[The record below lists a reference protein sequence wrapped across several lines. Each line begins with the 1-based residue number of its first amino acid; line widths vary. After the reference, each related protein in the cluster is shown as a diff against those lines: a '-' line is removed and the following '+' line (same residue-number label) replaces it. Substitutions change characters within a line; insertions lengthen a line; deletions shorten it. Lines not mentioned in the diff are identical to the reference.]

1 MIGIVDSGIGGLSA
15 YLPLREKCESDIL
28 YLADEAHLPYGE
40 KTDAELLSYA
50 RAAIAFFEE
59 KGADAVLFACG
70 TLSSVAL
77 PYIKSTPM
85 PVYGAAEPAAK
96 AAVRQTVCRRV
107 AIAATEATVRS
118 GYLQKLLCAEGIASV
133 AIPCAPFVTLAENHT
148 NASEAYQTVQAW
160 LAPALDFGADTVLL
174 GCTHYAFLKDSIR
187 LALPSAMQIDAGKEA
202 AKAFLKT
209 ANCAKE
215 NAKTTFFTTGNKT
228 AFAARLARVLGGAPY
243 EIEEIRL

>member
-15 YLPLREKCESDIL
+15 YLPVREKCESDIL

-77 PYIKSTPM
+77 PYIKRTPM

-96 AAVRQTVCRRV
+96 AAARQTVCRRV

-160 LAPALDFGADTVLL
+160 LAPAADFGADTVLL

-202 AKAFLKT
+202 AKAFLKAQNPKKEQSKTVFYTT
-209 ANCAKE
+209 ANPQS
-215 NAKTTFFTTGNKT
+215 
-228 AFAARLARVLGGAPY
+228 FALQLGRILGDAPRH
-243 EIEEIRL
+243 IEQVAL

>member
-70 TLSSVAL
+70 TLSCTVL
-77 PYIKSTPM
+77 PKLKRGSM
-85 PVYGAAEPAAK
+85 PICGVVEPAIE
-96 AAVRQTVCRRV
+96 AACQRSVCRRV
-107 AIAATEATVRS
+107 AIAATEATVHS
-118 GYLQKLLCAEGIASV
+118 GYLQKRLRERGLSV
-133 AIPCAPFVTLAENHT
+133 LAIPCAPFVDLVENG
-148 NASEAYQTVQAW
+148 ASREIADKTVQDM
-160 LAPALDFGADTVLL
+160 LAPAKEFGADTVLL

-187 LALPSAMQIDAGKEA
+187 LALPATEQIHCGAEA

-215 NAKTTFFTTGNKT
+215 NAKTTFFTTGDKT
-228 AFAARLARVLGGAPY
+228 AFAARLARISGGAPY